1 MFSAAEIADREQQ
14 WRVAS
19 DRADALLALSQS
31 VADDAVAGDP
41 ALAAKVH
48 VCGFRPYFPT
58 SALGADPKGTRIA
71 YGLPDR
77 YLLVSN
83 QVFRHKNH
91 ALVIAA
97 LARLRERGASVPTVV
112 FTGRPLDP
120 RHPDLFSEL
129 LQYVARQGL
138 HEHCRF
144 LGVVPRA
151 DQLALIRAADAIV
164 QPSLFEGRGAI
175 LEEAAVL
182 GTLPLCSDLPVN
194 REQAVATARYFDP
207 ADADALADLMA
218 AVPPAVDKPVEVIV
232 ADSQALTREYGH
244 TLLGVLRTIQSRAH
258 S

>member
-1 MFSAAEIADREQQ
+1 MFSEVEIADREQQ
-14 WRVAS
+14 WQAAAA
-19 DRADALLALSQS
+19 RADALLALSQS
-31 VADDAVAGDP
+31 VADDAIAGDP
-41 ALAAKVH
+41 ALASRVH
-48 VCGFRPYFPT
+48 VCGFRPYLPAST
-58 SALGADPKGTRIA
+58 LRSDPQATRAA

-97 LARLRERGASVPTVV
+97 LAVLRDRGERVPTVV
-112 FTGRPLDP
+112 FTGRPWDP

-129 LQYVARQGL
+129 LQEVARQGL
-138 HEHCRF
+138 HEQCRF
-144 LGVVPRA
+144 LGVLPRPH
-151 DQLALIRAADAIV
+151 QLALIRAADAIV

-194 REQAVATARYFDP
+194 REQAVAAARYFDP
-207 ADADALADLMA
+207 ADPVALANLIA
-218 AVPPAVDKPVEVIV
+218 AVPPTVDKPVEAIV
-232 ADSQALTREYGH
+232 ADSMALTREYGH
-244 TLLGVLRTIQSRAH
+244 TLIAVLRTIQSRAQ